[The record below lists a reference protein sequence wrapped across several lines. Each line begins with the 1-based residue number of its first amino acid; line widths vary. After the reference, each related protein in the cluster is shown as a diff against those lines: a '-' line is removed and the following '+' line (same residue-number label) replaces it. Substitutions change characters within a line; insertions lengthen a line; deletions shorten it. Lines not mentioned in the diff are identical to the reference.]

1 VPKAVI
7 SDVVRAP
14 KRGEGKEGMEI
25 VVAKYIGL
33 TFVVRLTHSSV
44 EYVTEKLME
53 LTDKPMGELA

>member
-1 VPKAVI
+1 
-7 SDVVRAP
+7 
-14 KRGEGKEGMEI
+14 MEI
-25 VVAKYIGL
+25 VVAKYIWL